1 MVGVMAMEEITYLK
15 WSKMLKGFE
24 IFEGIE
30 ESEIDRL
37 MNCLNPRI
45 SEYKK
50 NEHISI
56 EKDGIR
62 RIGIVMK
69 GEVTILKENEAGD
82 RVIIGKVRQNGGF
95 GEMLAFSGNDQLS
108 ISVMAS
114 KDSKILF
121 LTPGQVLGTCAKLC
135 SGHKR
140 LIQNMLK
147 IVTKKGVQLNRK
159 IDYLSIK
166 GIRRKISTYLLEQMH
181 ESGKAYFTIS
191 LNRKEMAEFLNV
203 SRPSLSREM
212 IRMKEE
218 GLIDFYKASFKILD
232 EKSLRDCLHT

>member
-1 MVGVMAMEEITYLK
+1 MIAMEEIINLR
-15 WSKMLKGFE
+15 WSNMLKEFE

-30 ESEIDRL
+30 ASEIDRL
-37 MNCLNPRI
+37 MNCLKPRV

-62 RIGIVMK
+62 RIGIVMG

-82 RVIIGKVRQNGGF
+82 RVIIGKVRRNGGF
-95 GEMLAFSGNDQLS
+95 GEMLAFSGNDQLN

-114 KDSKILF
+114 KDSKVFF
-121 LTPGQVLGTCAKLC
+121 LTPGQVLGTCTKLC

-166 GIRRKISTYLLEQMH
+166 GIRRKIATYLLEQMH
-181 ESGKAYFTIS
+181 ESDEVYFTIP

-218 GLIDFYKASFKILD
+218 ELIDFHKASFKILD
-232 EKSLRDCLHT
+232 EKKLRDCLCI

>member
-1 MVGVMAMEEITYLK
+1 MEAISYTK
-15 WSKMLKGFE
+15 WSTMMKGFE

-30 ESEIDRL
+30 EPEIDRL
-37 MNCLNPRI
+37 LNCLQPRV

-62 RIGIVMK
+62 RIGIVMR
-69 GEVTILKENEAGD
+69 GEVMILKENEVGD
-82 RVIIGKVRQNGGF
+82 RVIIGKVKRNGGF
-95 GEMLAFSGNDQLS
+95 GEMLAFSNSDQLN

-114 KDSKILF
+114 KDSRILF
-121 LTPGQVLGTCAKLC
+121 LTPKQVLGTCAKLC
-135 SGHKR
+135 NGHKR

-181 ESGKAYFTIS
+181 ESGEACFTIS

-212 IRMKEE
+212 IKMKEE
-218 GLIDFYKASFKILD
+218 GMIDFYKASFKILD
-232 EKSLRDCLHT
+232 EKSLRETL